1 MRTSIKS
8 LIYVFLVPIV
18 CIIIC
23 LLFYSISESMMYRVC
38 KYDSR
43 MMAYN
48 NLFCGLPVS
57 DITCYI
63 LDLFEYESSDTNKL
77 QFVMWTLNGAF
88 IIFAAII
95 LVVSYI
101 YFQTVYLALV
111 YHFSKE
117 NVERTIFFTECFKFK
132 KYTMDIVY
140 SENKIISFVVLT
152 IGAIGYITICIL
164 FENINAVVY
173 TILDNYSI
181 TVSVFSIKAMYDF
194 LCKYDRR
201 QTTQEISEYIQIV
214 SIREQINDTK

>member
-38 KYDSR
+38 KYDSC

-57 DITCYI
+57 DIICYI

-77 QFVMWTLNGAF
+77 QIVMWTLIGTF

-117 NVERTIFFTECFKFK
+117 NGERTIFFTECFKFK

-140 SENKIISFVVLT
+140 SENKITSFVVLT
-152 IGAIGYITICIL
+152 FGAIGYITICIL
-164 FENINAVVY
+164 FENVNAIIY
-173 TILDNYSI
+173 TILYNYSI

-194 LCKYDRR
+194 LCKYDRI
-201 QTTQEISEYIQIV
+201 QSTQEISEYIQIV